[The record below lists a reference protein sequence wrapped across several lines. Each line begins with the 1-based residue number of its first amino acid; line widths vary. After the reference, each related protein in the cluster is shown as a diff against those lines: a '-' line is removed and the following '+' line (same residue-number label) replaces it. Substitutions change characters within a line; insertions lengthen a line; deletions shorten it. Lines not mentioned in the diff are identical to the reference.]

1 MYLKLLFFGLILS
14 VMSCNS
20 SKTSQNVGTTSTI
33 ENSTDMDLMD
43 EQKLM
48 EDGFIKGVVVYS
60 EMEGD
65 CPYTIKMEN
74 GPSEF
79 YYLDPV
85 NLDENFKV
93 DGEEVWIK
101 FRGLRRMNRCN
112 KANPVEIVEIKK
124 GG

>member
-1 MYLKLLFFGLILS
+1 MYLKLLFFGLTLS
-14 VMSCNS
+14 IMSCNS

-43 EQKLM
+43 EQKLI
-48 EDGFIKGVVVYS
+48 EDGFVKGIVVHS
-60 EMEGD
+60 EIEGD

-74 GPSEF
+74 GPGEF

-85 NLDENFKV
+85 NMDESFKK